1 MMSPERLAVLRK
13 LHETDVK
20 LEAQTI
26 INEHSRK
33 EIARLEGEKG
43 RLTSQLREVTRHE
56 DRLRLGQAA
65 QGEDVCGCQD
75 VQAAGRT

>member
-33 EIARLEGEKG
+33 EIARLEAEKG
-43 RLTSQLREVTRHE
+43 RLVRELREVTQDE
-56 DRLRLGQAA
+56 DRLRLGART

-75 VQAAGRT
+75 VPAAH

>member
-1 MMSPERLAVLRK
+1 MSPERLAVLRK

-33 EIARLEGEKG
+33 AIARLEAEKG
-43 RLTSQLREVTRHE
+43 RLTSQLREVIRDE
-56 DRLRLGQAA
+56 DRLRLGQGA

-75 VQAAGRT
+75 VPTAHQP